1 MEEARKSADKGEIID
16 ARLLITDMIQTIK
29 ESEVCKHEVSVYCV
43 ESLNDV
49 LAELKDKTSY
59 VSKGNKLMN
68 QLAQGHAWQRN
79 NICKPAMLQQHIVDN
94 TSELDSK
101 EEKLSKAKANPFKA
115 NPYQN
120 KKKGAMQM
128 NYYFK

>member
-79 NICKPAMLQQHIVDN
+79 NISKPAMLQQHIVAN

-101 EEKLSKAKANPFKA
+101 EEKFSKMKKVLFQTS
-115 NPYQN
+115 PYQN
-120 KKKGAMQM
+120 EMQSKM
-128 NYYFK
+128 QVGYHFK